1 MVRRDRG
8 RDGIRRGADQT
19 LSAHTKREGEKG
31 VTPSFF
37 GADVT
42 IEGVTP
48 NATRTP
54 EPRTPPILEPAADYC
69 FGPTGGPSPTMK

>member
-42 IEGVTP
+42 IEGL
-48 NATRTP
+48 TP
-54 EPRTPPILEPAADYC
+54 ERPPTLDPAADDC
-69 FGPTGGPSPTMK
+69 RRRR